1 MTKLR
6 PDDVLDGVSCA
17 AIRLHRD
24 RVGLGCSVRRLH
36 KGSEPSTSARGNVTA
51 LVRQGLSTQDA
62 AVQLFVSPRTVDFH
76 LRNVFTK
83 LGVTSR
89 SELAALP
96 LDV

>member
-1 MTKLR
+1 M
-6 PDDVLDGVSCA
+6 
-17 AIRLHRD
+17 
-24 RVGLGCSVRRLH
+24 
-36 KGSEPSTSARGNVTA
+36 STATELTAQERNVTA
-51 LVRQGLSTQDA
+51 LVRQGLSTKDA
-62 AVQLFVSPRTVDFH
+62 AAQLFVSPRTVDFH